1 MCKSHSGSSRAQSGW
16 EEIANAVS
24 HGIGLILV
32 LIGTPVLI
40 AQAIRQGDVL
50 FVVGVS
56 VFCVTMIL
64 LYMGSTLYHALPAGK
79 AKRVFLRIEHSA
91 IYLLIA
97 GTYTPFTFGVLQ
109 GVLGWTLF
117 GIVWGLAFIGITVK
131 VLEKQPHLILSTS
144 LYLLMGWVIVI
155 AIEPLLANIPTA
167 GFFWLLAGGL
177 FYTVGVVFFATDSR
191 LQYGHFIWHLFV
203 VAGTASHFFA
213 VLWYAAE

>member
-1 MCKSHSGSSRAQSGW
+1 MCKSLSSSGRMQSGW

-32 LIGTPVLI
+32 LISTPLLI
-40 AQAIRQGDVL
+40 VQAIRQSDAL

-56 VFCVTMIL
+56 VFSVTMIL
-64 LYMGSTLYHALPAGK
+64 LYLGSTLYHALPSGK

-97 GTYTPFTFGVLQ
+97 GTYTPFTFGVLR
-109 GVLGWTLF
+109 GVWGWTLF
-117 GIVWGLAFIGITVK
+117 GIVWGLAVIGIALK

-144 LYLLMGWVIVI
+144 LYLLMGWIIVI

-167 GFFWLLAGGL
+167 GLLWLLAGGL
-177 FYTVGVVFFATDSR
+177 FYTVGVAFFATDSR

-203 VAGTASHFFA
+203 IAGTTCHFFA
-213 VLWYAAE
+213 VLWYAA

>member
-1 MCKSHSGSSRAQSGW
+1 MCKSLSSSGRMQSGW

-32 LIGTPVLI
+32 LISTPLLI
-40 AQAIRQGDVL
+40 VQAIRQSDAL

-56 VFCVTMIL
+56 VFSVTMIL
-64 LYMGSTLYHALPAGK
+64 LYLGSTLYHALPAGK

-97 GTYTPFTFGVLQ
+97 GTYTPFTFGVLR
-109 GVLGWTLF
+109 GVWGWTLF
-117 GIVWGLAFIGITVK
+117 GIVWGLAVIGIALK

-144 LYLLMGWVIVI
+144 LYLLMGWIIVI

-167 GFFWLLAGGL
+167 GLLWLLAGGL
-177 FYTVGVVFFATDSR
+177 FYTVGVAFFATDSR

-203 VAGTASHFFA
+203 IAGTTCHFFA
-213 VLWYAAE
+213 VLWYAA